1 MIPFLPELSVTPGP
15 LAGAGAM
22 PLAQP
27 GAGLDF
33 AGLLSAAQPATDTGT
48 QRNAGAAL
56 ITPPLTELTALPA
69 ARLPGGTGLPEGGAV
84 LPDLATPAIT
94 DAGTVSV
101 AQPPDAPALST
112 LPDAAPPTAA
122 VPMAPEALEQPKAA
136 PEGPSDAD
144 AEEPETGQ
152 PAPAAPIA
160 APVAAP
166 LVAVLVA
173 AANQPAPV
181 PVSAR
186 AVARAGM
193 RDAPTPPAQA
203 EVQPLPER
211 AALPDTPA
219 PATAALLAD
228 PATAPAAAAAPATA
242 PATQAATA
250 AAAPLAPTPAA
261 IPVADSAE
269 PRAPA
274 PQQESTIAQVGELR
288 EALRAARPEMTLRH
302 AEFGF
307 VSLRVDA
314 TGAEGWRAVLASRD
328 PGFVPAI
335 HAALADRAIAATADT
350 AGTHNSAGQNG
361 QSDQRYGPSPNG
373 GQGSSQPYLAQS
385 SNHDE
390 GSQQHPQQRQP
401 RTTET
406 VATRAGDADAQHGDP
421 RQRGVFA

>member
-1 MIPFLPELSVTPGP
+1 M
-15 LAGAGAM
+15 
-22 PLAQP
+22 
-27 GAGLDF
+27 
-33 AGLLSAAQPATDTGT
+33 
-48 QRNAGAAL
+48 
-56 ITPPLTELTALPA
+56 
-69 ARLPGGTGLPEGGAV
+69 
-84 LPDLATPAIT
+84 
-94 DAGTVSV
+94 
-101 AQPPDAPALST
+101 
-112 LPDAAPPTAA
+112 
-122 VPMAPEALEQPKAA
+122 
-136 PEGPSDAD
+136 
-144 AEEPETGQ
+144 
-152 PAPAAPIA
+152 
-160 APVAAP
+160 
-166 LVAVLVA
+166 
-173 AANQPAPV
+173 
-181 PVSAR
+181 
-186 AVARAGM
+186 
-193 RDAPTPPAQA
+193 
-203 EVQPLPER
+203 
-211 AALPDTPA
+211 
-219 PATAALLAD
+219 
-228 PATAPAAAAAPATA
+228 
-242 PATQAATA
+242 
-250 AAAPLAPTPAA
+250 
-261 IPVADSAE
+261 ADSAE

-385 SNHDE
+385 SNRDE

>member
-1 MIPFLPELSVTPGP
+1 MIPFLPELSVSPGP
-15 LAGAGAM
+15 LAGTAAM

-33 AGLLSAAQPATDTGT
+33 AGLLSAAQPAADAATKRD
-48 QRNAGAAL
+48 ADAAL
-56 ITPPLTELTALPA
+56 ITPPLPELTALPT
-69 ARLPGGTGLPEGGAV
+69 ARLPGGTGLPEGGAI
-84 LPDLATPAIT
+84 LPELAAPDIT
-94 DAGTVSV
+94 DAGAEPV
-101 AQPPDAPALST
+101 AQTPDAPALPT
-112 LPDAAPPTAA
+112 LPEAA
-122 VPMAPEALEQPKAA
+122 L
-136 PEGPSDAD
+136 EGPSDAEADAD

-160 APVAAP
+160 ETVATPLATP

-173 AANQPAPV
+173 AANPPAPV

-186 AVARAGM
+186 AAARAG
-193 RDAPTPPAQA
+193 AQVTAAPPAQA

-242 PATQAATA
+242 PTTQAATA
-250 AAAPLAPTPAA
+250 AAAPLAPAPAA
-261 IPVADSAE
+261 IAVADSAE

-314 TGAEGWRAVLASRD
+314 TGSEGWRAVLASRD

-385 SNHDE
+385 SNRDE

>member
-33 AGLLSAAQPATDTGT
+33 AGLLSAAQPAADAAA

-56 ITPPLTELTALPA
+56 ITPPLPELTTLPA
-69 ARLPGGTGLPEGGAV
+69 ARVPGGTGLPEGGAI
-84 LPDLATPAIT
+84 LPDLAAPDIT

-101 AQPPDAPALST
+101 AQTPDTPALPT
-112 LPDAAPPTAA
+112 LP
-122 VPMAPEALEQPKAA
+122 EAA

-144 AEEPETGQ
+144 ADAPEPETGQ
-152 PAPAAPIA
+152 PAPAALIAAPIA

-173 AANQPAPV
+173 AANPPAPV

-186 AVARAGM
+186 AAARAG
-193 RDAPTPPAQA
+193 AQVTAAPPAQT
-203 EVQPLPER
+203 EVRPLPER

-219 PATAALLAD
+219 PAAAALLAE
-228 PATAPAAAAAPATA
+228 PAPAPAAAAAPATA
-242 PATQAATA
+242 PTTQAATA

-385 SNHDE
+385 SNRDE
-390 GSQQHPQQRQP
+390 GSQQHPQQRHP
-401 RTTET
+401 RNPQTG
-406 VATRAGDADAQHGDP
+406 AARAGDADVQHGDP

>member
-33 AGLLSAAQPATDTGT
+33 AGLLSAAQPAADAAT
-48 QRNAGAAL
+48 QRDAGAAL
-56 ITPPLTELTALPA
+56 ITPPLPELTALPT
-69 ARLPGGTGLPEGGAV
+69 ARLTHGMGLPEDGAI
-84 LPDLATPAIT
+84 LPDLAAPDIT
-94 DAGTVSV
+94 DAGTISV
-101 AQPPDAPALST
+101 AQTPDASALPT
-112 LPDAAPPTAA
+112 LP
-122 VPMAPEALEQPKAA
+122 EAA
-136 PEGPSDAD
+136 PESPTDAD
-144 AEEPETGQ
+144 AEAEEPETGQ
-152 PAPAAPIA
+152 PGPAAPIA
-160 APVAAP
+160 GTVATPVAAP

-173 AANQPAPV
+173 AANPPAPV

-186 AVARAGM
+186 AAARAG
-193 RDAPTPPAQA
+193 AQITATPPAQA

-219 PATAALLAD
+219 PATAALLAE
-228 PATAPAAAAAPATA
+228 PAPAPAAAAAPT
-242 PATQAATA
+242 TQAATA
-250 AAAPLAPTPAA
+250 AAVPLAPTTAA

-385 SNHDE
+385 SNRDE

>member
-1 MIPFLPELSVTPGP
+1 
-15 LAGAGAM
+15 M

-33 AGLLSAAQPATDTGT
+33 AGLLSAAQPAADTAT

-56 ITPPLTELTALPA
+56 ITPPLPELTALPA
-69 ARLPGGTGLPEGGAV
+69 ARLPGGMGLPEGGAI
-84 LPDLATPAIT
+84 LPDLAAPDIT

-101 AQPPDAPALST
+101 AQPPDAPALPT
-112 LPDAAPPTAA
+112 LP
-122 VPMAPEALEQPKAA
+122 EAA
-136 PEGPSDAD
+136 PEGPSDADAD

-160 APVAAP
+160 GTVATPVAAP

-173 AANQPAPV
+173 AANPPASV

-186 AVARAGM
+186 AAARAG
-193 RDAPTPPAQA
+193 AQVTAAPPAQA

-219 PATAALLAD
+219 PAAAALLAE
-228 PATAPAAAAAPATA
+228 PVPAPAAATA
-242 PATQAATA
+242 PTTQAATA
-250 AAAPLAPTPAA
+250 AAAPFAPTPAA

-335 HAALADRAIAATADT
+335 HAALADRAIAATADS

-385 SNHDE
+385 SNRDE
-390 GSQQHPQQRQP
+390 GSQQLPQQRQP

>member
-1 MIPFLPELSVTPGP
+1 
-15 LAGAGAM
+15 
-22 PLAQP
+22 
-27 GAGLDF
+27 
-33 AGLLSAAQPATDTGT
+33 
-48 QRNAGAAL
+48 
-56 ITPPLTELTALPA
+56 
-69 ARLPGGTGLPEGGAV
+69 
-84 LPDLATPAIT
+84 
-94 DAGTVSV
+94 
-101 AQPPDAPALST
+101 
-112 LPDAAPPTAA
+112 
-122 VPMAPEALEQPKAA
+122 
-136 PEGPSDAD
+136 
-144 AEEPETGQ
+144 Q

-160 APVAAP
+160 ETVATPVAAP

-173 AANQPAPV
+173 AANPPAPV

-186 AVARAGM
+186 AAARAG
-193 RDAPTPPAQA
+193 AQVTTAPPAQA

-211 AALPDTPA
+211 AALPGAPA
-219 PATAALLAD
+219 PATAALLAESA
-228 PATAPAAAAAPATA
+228 PAPAAAAAPATA
-242 PATQAATA
+242 PTTQAATA

-261 IPVADSAE
+261 IAVADSAE

-314 TGAEGWRAVLASRD
+314 TGSEGWRAVLASRD

-335 HAALADRAIAATADT
+335 HAALADRAIAATADS

-385 SNHDE
+385 SNRDE
-390 GSQQHPQQRQP
+390 GSQHNPQQRQP

>member
-1 MIPFLPELSVTPGP
+1 MIPFLPELSVSPGP
-15 LAGAGAM
+15 LAGTAAM
-22 PLAQP
+22 SLAQP

-33 AGLLSAAQPATDTGT
+33 AGLLSAAQPAADTGT

-56 ITPPLTELTALPA
+56 ITPPLPELTALPA
-69 ARLPGGTGLPEGGAV
+69 APPPGGTGLPEGGAI
-84 LPDLATPAIT
+84 LPDLAEPDIT
-94 DAGTVSV
+94 DAGTVSA
-101 AQPPDAPALST
+101 AQTPDTSAL
-112 LPDAAPPTAA
+112 PTAA
-122 VPMAPEALEQPKAA
+122 VPMAPEALEQPEAA

-144 AEEPETGQ
+144 ADAPEPETGQ

-160 APVAAP
+160 ETVATLVAAP

-173 AANQPAPV
+173 AANPPAPV

-186 AVARAGM
+186 AAARAG
-193 RDAPTPPAQA
+193 AQVTAAPPAQA

-219 PATAALLAD
+219 PAAAALLAE
-228 PATAPAAAAAPATA
+228 PAPAPAAASAPAAAPT
-242 PATQAATA
+242 TQAATA
-250 AAAPLAPTPAA
+250 AAAPLAPTTAA

-328 PGFVPAI
+328 PGFVLAI
-335 HAALADRAIAATADT
+335 HAALADRAIAATADS

-385 SNHDE
+385 SNRDE

-406 VATRAGDADAQHGDP
+406 VATRAGDADAQHGDT

>member
-33 AGLLSAAQPATDTGT
+33 AGLLSAAQPAANAAT
-48 QRNAGAAL
+48 QRDAGAAL
-56 ITPPLTELTALPA
+56 ITPPLPELTALPA
-69 ARLPGGTGLPEGGAV
+69 ARLPHGTGLPEGGAI
-84 LPDLATPAIT
+84 LPDLAAPAIT
-94 DAGTVSV
+94 DAGAEPV
-101 AQPPDAPALST
+101 AQMPDTPAMPT
-112 LPDAAPPTAA
+112 LP
-122 VPMAPEALEQPKAA
+122 EAA
-136 PEGPSDAD
+136 PEGSSDAD

-160 APVAAP
+160 APMAAPVAAP

-173 AANQPAPV
+173 AANPPAPV

-186 AVARAGM
+186 AAARAG
-193 RDAPTPPAQA
+193 AQVTAAPPAQA

-219 PATAALLAD
+219 PAAAALLAE
-228 PATAPAAAAAPATA
+228 PVPAPAAATA

-314 TGAEGWRAVLASRD
+314 AGAEGWRAVLASRD

-385 SNHDE
+385 SNRDE

>member
-1 MIPFLPELSVTPGP
+1 MIPFLPELSVSPGP
-15 LAGAGAM
+15 LAGTAAM

-33 AGLLSAAQPATDTGT
+33 AGLLSAAQPAADAAT
-48 QRNAGAAL
+48 QRDADAAL
-56 ITPPLTELTALPA
+56 ITPPLPELTALPT
-69 ARLPGGTGLPEGGAV
+69 ARLPGGTGLPEGGAI
-84 LPDLATPAIT
+84 LPDLAAPAIT
-94 DAGTVSV
+94 DAGADPV
-101 AQPPDAPALST
+101 AQTPDASALPAL
-112 LPDAAPPTAA
+112 PA
-122 VPMAPEALEQPKAA
+122 AA
-136 PEGPSDAD
+136 PEGPSDADADAD

-160 APVAAP
+160 ETVATPLATP

-173 AANQPAPV
+173 AANPPAPV

-186 AVARAGM
+186 AAARAG
-193 RDAPTPPAQA
+193 AQVTAAPPAQA

-219 PATAALLAD
+219 PAAAALLAE
-228 PATAPAAAAAPATA
+228 PAPAPAAAVAPAAAPT
-242 PATQAATA
+242 TQAAPA

-361 QSDQRYGPSPNG
+361 AGQNGQSDQRYGPSPNG

-385 SNHDE
+385 SNRDE

>member
-33 AGLLSAAQPATDTGT
+33 AGLLSAAQPAADTAT

-69 ARLPGGTGLPEGGAV
+69 ARLPDGTGLPEGGAI
-84 LPDLATPAIT
+84 LPDLAAPAIT
-94 DAGTVSV
+94 DAGTISV
-101 AQPPDAPALST
+101 AQTPDTPALPT
-112 LPDAAPPTAA
+112 LP
-122 VPMAPEALEQPKAA
+122 EAA
-136 PEGPSDAD
+136 PEGSSDAD
-144 AEEPETGQ
+144 VEAEEPETGQ
-152 PAPAAPIA
+152 PGPAAPIA
-160 APVAAP
+160 APIAETVATPVAAP

-173 AANQPAPV
+173 AANPPAPV

-186 AVARAGM
+186 AAARAG
-193 RDAPTPPAQA
+193 AQVTAAPPAQA

-219 PATAALLAD
+219 PAAAALLAE
-228 PATAPAAAAAPATA
+228 PVSAPAAATA
-242 PATQAATA
+242 PTTQAATA
-250 AAAPLAPTPAA
+250 AAAPFAPTPAA

-288 EALRAARPEMTLRH
+288 EALRSARPEMTLRH

-314 TGAEGWRAVLASRD
+314 AGAEGWRAVLASRD

-385 SNHDE
+385 LNRDE

>member
-33 AGLLSAAQPATDTGT
+33 AGLLSAAQPAADAAT
-48 QRNAGAAL
+48 QRDAGAAL
-56 ITPPLTELTALPA
+56 ITPPLPELTALPT
-69 ARLPGGTGLPEGGAV
+69 ARLPHGTGLPEGGAI
-84 LPDLATPAIT
+84 LPDLAAPAIT
-94 DAGTVSV
+94 DAGADPV
-101 AQPPDAPALST
+101 AQTPDTPAL
-112 LPDAAPPTAA
+112 PTF
-122 VPMAPEALEQPKAA
+122 PGAA
-136 PEGPSDAD
+136 PEGPPDVDAEAE

-160 APVAAP
+160 ETVATPVAAP

-173 AANQPAPV
+173 AANPPAPV
-181 PVSAR
+181 AVSAR
-186 AVARAGM
+186 AAARAG
-193 RDAPTPPAQA
+193 AQVTAAPPAQA

-219 PATAALLAD
+219 PAAAALLAE
-228 PATAPAAAAAPATA
+228 PVPAPAAATA

-385 SNHDE
+385 SNRDE